1 MQATHNTGGT
11 PANPEPAAE
20 ESKFKPLFDLSNID
34 RTKLVADIE
43 KIESWIPHR
52 GHMRLLDGIVWTS
65 EDYAM
70 GMAVKHVRH
79 DEFWVP
85 GHFPGKPMFPGVLM
99 IETAAQLACYLFVVR
114 KGYPTM
120 SVFLR
125 IENAAFRSAV
135 LPGDDL
141 YILCKEVKRQRR
153 RFVSEVQ
160 GIVGDRVAFDAQLSG
175 MSVDKEP
182 PSE

>member
-1 MQATHNTGGT
+1 
-11 PANPEPAAE
+11 
-20 ESKFKPLFDLSNID
+20 
-34 RTKLVADIE
+34 
-43 KIESWIPHR
+43 
-52 GHMRLLDGIVWTS
+52 
-65 EDYAM
+65 M

-114 KGYPTM
+114 KGYPVM

-135 LPGDDL
+135 VPGDNL

-160 GIVGDRVAFDAQLSG
+160 GFVGDRLAFDAQLSG
-175 MSVDKEP
+175 MSVDIEVDKEVDKQ
-182 PSE
+182 

>member
-1 MQATHNTGGT
+1 MQAMHNTTGT
-11 PANPEPAAE
+11 PASPEPSSDE
-20 ESKFKPLFDLSNID
+20 IKFKPLFDLSNID
-34 RTKLVADIE
+34 RTKLAADRQ

-52 GHMRLLDGIVWTS
+52 GHMGLLDGIVWTS
-65 EDYAM
+65 DDYAM

-114 KGYPTM
+114 KGYPVM

-125 IENAAFRSAV
+125 IETRLFV
-135 LPGDDL
+135 LL
-141 YILCKEVKRQRR
+141 
-153 RFVSEVQ
+153 
-160 GIVGDRVAFDAQLSG
+160 
-175 MSVDKEP
+175 
-182 PSE
+182 